1 LTDAELIGVMKQNG
15 IVKPAM
21 TLRVAREVE
30 LALPLACALLEQESS
45 GGHNVFG
52 HDNVRNPI
60 KGGDVTKARYL
71 QYKRYRELG
80 LGSNGVGPTQLTWSG
95 YQDRADELGGC
106 WAYDVNLSV
115 GFGILRANIQR
126 SGVYRGYWN
135 YNGGEAYA
143 RQVMPKVQKWQ
154 ALLAAPA
161 RGNVPSMEPDRARE
175 LLAAERTRIER
186 ELAQLRHQD
195 DGEAADEFD
204 EANRAT
210 DLYQD
215 EFDEGRAGDVR
226 EQLAAVERAE
236 ARLAAGTYGVSI
248 ESSQPIPDERLEAAP
263 TAERT
268 ADEERRLSERRG

>member
-1 LTDAELIGVMKQNG
+1 VTDAELSRVMKQNG
-15 IVKPAM
+15 IVKPAA
-21 TLRVAREVE
+21 TLRVAREVA

-60 KGGDVTKARYL
+60 KGGNVTKARYL
-71 QYKRYRELG
+71 EYKRYRDLG

-106 WAYDVNLSV
+106 WVYDVNLRV
-115 GFGILRANIQR
+115 GFGVLGANIRQ

-143 RQVMPKVQKWQ
+143 RQVMPKLQRWQ
-154 ALLAAPA
+154 SLLGAPA

-175 LLAAERTRIER
+175 LLAAERQRIER
-186 ELAQLRHQD
+186 ELAQLGHQD
-195 DGEAADEFD
+195 DGEPADEFD

-215 EFDEGRAGDVR
+215 EYDAGRAEDVR

-236 ARLAAGTYGVSI
+236 ARLAAGTYGLSI
-248 ESSQPIPDERLEAAP
+248 ESGEPIPDDRLEAAP

-268 ADEERRLSERRG
+268 ADEERRLSERR